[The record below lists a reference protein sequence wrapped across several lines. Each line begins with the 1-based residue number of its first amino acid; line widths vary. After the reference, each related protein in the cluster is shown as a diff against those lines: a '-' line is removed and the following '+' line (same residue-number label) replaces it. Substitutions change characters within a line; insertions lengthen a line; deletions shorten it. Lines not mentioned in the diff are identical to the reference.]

1 MRIRTYQGS
10 HHDQSPTAAAA
21 LGTLLPGSRYCHC
34 VARSLN
40 RSRVVA
46 REGTCIYPAGGVP
59 ISSRA
64 PAHGRLALG
73 GPIPKGA
80 RIGGWRDEAVPR
92 CDHRSLSRLGELLAL
107 RRDANALARYRGG
120 CPLRESTRART
131 RTCTPEGGKL
141 GKGQPRQTP
150 ISNQT

>member
-1 MRIRTYQGS
+1 MTNRPRWQ
-10 HHDQSPTAAAA
+10 QAAACP
-21 LGTLLPGSRYCHC
+21 TLLSRGFDTGLNQLWVPC

-73 GPIPKGA
+73 GPSPLEVPA
-80 RIGGWRDEAVPR
+80 SGG
-92 CDHRSLSRLGELLAL
+92 LA
-107 RRDANALARYRGG
+107 
-120 CPLRESTRART
+120 
-131 RTCTPEGGKL
+131 
-141 GKGQPRQTP
+141 
-150 ISNQT
+150 